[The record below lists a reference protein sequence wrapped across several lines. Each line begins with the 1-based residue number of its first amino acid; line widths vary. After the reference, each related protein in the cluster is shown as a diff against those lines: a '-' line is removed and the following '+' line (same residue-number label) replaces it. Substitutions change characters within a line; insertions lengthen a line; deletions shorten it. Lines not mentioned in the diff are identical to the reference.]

1 MREIN
6 TEKKKRWVS
15 LYVENRIGVLARIS
29 GMMSGK
35 SYNISSI
42 TVGVTEDP
50 TVSRMTIG
58 LSSDDATFE
67 QIKKQ
72 LNRCVEVIKL
82 NDITDAP
89 THMKEILFVKIHE
102 CSEFEK
108 GEIFRISQVFGAK
121 AIPYQERRQFMNRL
135 MPEHGSPKTMT
146 YLPENEP
153 ELMMI
158 LKRER
163 FKRSYHATAG
173 NLEEYLDKLEKTTLR
188 EKLKRAKTV
197 VSTQEV
203 SSHKRGLE
211 R

>member
-72 LNRCVEVIKL
+72 LNRSVEVIKVMDFTGIPVHL
-82 NDITDAP
+82 
-89 THMKEILFVKIHE
+89 KELMFL
-102 CSEFEK
+102 
-108 GEIFRISQVFGAK
+108 RISGCSQQDMTELFRLSQVLGTLVIDYGPSAALLQSVQTERKNDDLVSLFQSLFPGRVEIVRGGSVGTE
-121 AIPYQERRQFMNRL
+121 AI
-135 MPEHGSPKTMT
+135 S
-146 YLPENEP
+146 
-153 ELMMI
+153 
-158 LKRER
+158 
-163 FKRSYHATAG
+163 
-173 NLEEYLDKLEKTTLR
+173 LR
-188 EKLKRAKTV
+188 GE
-197 VSTQEV
+197 
-203 SSHKRGLE
+203 
-211 R
+211 